1 MGLFHRNPN
10 EANFAGGSKNFVES
24 LHMDSH
30 DIHSFYWRDN
40 REDFN
45 TGSTI
50 TVHPGEEAI
59 FEKNGEFLEQFK
71 NGGPYTLN
79 TENYPFI
86 GRILNAMTG
95 GVSTFNCRIHW
106 FRTAEITCN
115 WGTSSPIL
123 VSDPVYG
130 INLMIA
136 ANGQFRLRMTDP
148 MLFINSLA
156 GNVPEYN
163 SDTLYEQIG
172 AQYMS
177 VIQNTM
183 QQILATS
190 QQDIEMMLTQRP
202 QIAQQI
208 NPVIAQQFEQYGF
221 MLVNFSIEQMTVLN
235 MEELQALKLQRGTRR
250 AESLGDLDELNM
262 QGDRYNQIQGM
273 KILKNLS
280 VNEGAGGIA
289 SAGAG
294 IGVGMAAGSVM
305 GDIARSVFAPMQ
317 STQQPQMPTYQQ
329 GGSSRFGQPT
339 QTEEPKE
346 DPMEKLA
353 NLKKMLDAGLIEQAE
368 YDSVKSEILK
378 KMM

>member
-10 EANFAGGSKNFVES
+10 EANFAGGSKNFAES
-24 LHMDSH
+24 LHLDSQ
-30 DIHSFYWRDN
+30 DIHSFYWRDI

-45 TGSTI
+45 TGSTL

-59 FEKNGEFLEQFK
+59 FEKNGEFIEQFT
-71 NGGPYTLN
+71 NGGPYSLT

-115 WGTSSPIL
+115 WGTSSPIV
-123 VSDPVYG
+123 VSDPLYG

-136 ANGQFRLRMTDP
+136 ANGQFRLRMADP

-156 GNVPEYN
+156 GNVTEYN

-177 VIQNTM
+177 VIQNSM

-190 QQDIEMMLTQRP
+190 KQDIEFMLAQRP
-202 QIAQQI
+202 QIAQQVS
-208 NPVIAQQFEQYGF
+208 PVLSQQFNQYGF
-221 MLVNFSIEQMTVLN
+221 MLTNFSIEQISVLN
-235 MEELQALKLQRGTRR
+235 MEELQVLKLQRGTRR

-294 IGVGMAAGSVM
+294 IGMGMAAGSVM

-329 GGSSRFGQPT
+329 GGSSRFGQPS
-339 QTEEPKE
+339 QTEEPTE

-353 NLKKMLDAGLIEQAE
+353 KLKKMLDAGLIEQAE
-368 YDSVKSEILK
+368 YDAKKAEILSR
-378 KMM
+378 M